1 MKLKNVLLFV
11 CFLLA
16 VSANAQTVSLSDLM
30 SPDDVML
37 RKPAQKAVAEEKAKP
52 DEQTAKEMAALRKQL
67 EEAQAK
73 AAKAEEAKNA
83 AVAQAE
89 ANRIAAEKAAED
101 KVRMEKKVKELQNL
115 EPDEKPVP
123 AKPLTA
129 GNSNQPDVTQMAVPE
144 IAAAEKKNTEPKKK
158 KLTGREAVI
167 TAERTDYD
175 RKEGVI
181 LFDRNVY
188 VDDEQYQMH
197 SDRLFVFLDGTNQ
210 LKRLVAIGN
219 VSITNDNKTAWCM
232 RASYNKAL
240 SRIIMYG
247 DDTRK
252 ALLREEGKKGG
263 STVMGDK
270 ITFWLDSE
278 QVEIEGPAVSMPGG
292 GLGGKEGAK
301 SIFNQIK

>member
-1 MKLKNVLLFV
+1 MKSKIVV
-11 CFLLA
+11 SFLCVSFA
-16 VSANAQTVSLSDLM
+16 VFASAQSVKLSDLA

-37 RKPAQKAVAEEKAKP
+37 RKPGKKEAVVPAPSVAEEKT
-52 DEQTAKEMAALRKQL
+52 DAAPAEELAELRRQL
-67 EEAQAK
+67 EEAKAK
-73 AAKAEEAKNA
+73 AAKAE
-83 AVAQAE
+83 
-89 ANRIAAEKAAED
+89 AEKA
-101 KVRMEKKVKELQNL
+101 VMEKKVEELQNA
-115 EPDEKPVP
+115 EPDEKAV
-123 AKPLTA
+123 KPLTPLVSA
-129 GNSNQPDVTQMAVPE
+129 SGDEPDVTQMAVPE
-144 IAAAEKKNTEPKKK
+144 LAEQEKKEGVETPKK

-197 SDRLFVFLDGTNQ
+197 SDRIFVFLDGTNQ

-219 VSITNDNKTAWCM
+219 VSITNENKTAWCV

-240 SRIIMYG
+240 SRIVMYG

-252 ALLREEGKKGG
+252 ARLREDGGKGG
-263 STVMGDK
+263 NTVMGDK

-278 QVEIEGPAVSMPGG
+278 QVEIEGPVVSVPGA
-292 GLGGKEGAK
+292 GLGGKDAAK
-301 SIFNQIK
+301 EVFNRMK